1 MTAEPTVN
9 AEGMKDPGGQ
19 SMPARP
25 ESYRTNKIVKR
36 DPSYQVEDLNCCC
49 FVRNINMRAATFEM
63 SIIEISHTAVTICDH
78 SLNCIAFKA
87 GDILTITIDIHRRLF
102 SRPIN
107 IHYRVIHTL
116 IEERR
121 KNYGLE
127 LIEVN
132 DFHQQAYEAGINALT
147 SERETEHS
155 LFHEP
160 SRKREAV

>member
-1 MTAEPTVN
+1 MAAEPSAK
-9 AEGMKDPGGQ
+9 AEGMVYPGGP
-19 SMPARP
+19 SMPVRP

-36 DPSYQVEDLNCCC
+36 DPSYQVEDLDCCC

-63 SIIEISHTAVTICDH
+63 SIIEISHTAVTICDR

-116 IEERR
+116 IEDSK

-132 DFHQQAYEAGINALT
+132 DFHLLAYEAGINALT
-147 SERETEHS
+147 SDRETEHS

-160 SRKREAV
+160 PRKREVV